1 MTLRIMS
8 WNIKTGGYD
17 RKGDRLAAI
26 ATVIARERPDL
37 LALQELR
44 NFGRDGGRRMRTLAD
59 TVGLVPHLA
68 RSPLG
73 QPVAVLVHP
82 SLRILDRAAFGWRL
96 HHAAAAVTVD
106 TGVGPVTLVSA
117 HLNPFS
123 PPRRRR
129 EAIWLAH
136 RFRPAKGLSMVAG
149 DLNGLDPGTDHTETL
164 ARLPGIH
171 HRRHVDADG
180 VVDTRAV
187 AAFGEAGLV
196 DLWRVAG
203 SGEPLTVPTTRGGGN
218 EFSRMRLDYVFAA
231 PRLASAARDFHVVR
245 GDETEYASD
254 HYPIRV
260 DLDL

>member
-1 MTLRIMS
+1 MTLRLMT

-17 RKGDRLAAI
+17 RYGDRLPAI
-26 ATVIARERPDL
+26 ADVIERERPDV

-44 NFGRDGGRRMRTLAD
+44 NFGAHGGRRLHVLASA
-59 TVGLVPHLA
+59 VGMVPHLA
-68 RSPLG
+68 RSALG
-73 QPVAVLVHP
+73 QPVAVLVRP
-82 SLRILDRAAFGWRL
+82 PLESTRQVAVTWRL
-96 HHAAAAVTVD
+96 HHAAAAVTLP
-106 TGVGPVTLVSA
+106 GPLTVVSV

-129 EAIWLAH
+129 EAVWLAA
-136 RFRPAKGLSMVAG
+136 RFGPRRGPVLIAG

-171 HRRHVDADG
+171 HRRHVDAAG

-187 AAFGEAGLV
+187 DAFGRAGLV
-196 DLWRVAG
+196 DLWETAG
-203 SGEPLTVPTTRGGGN
+203 SGNGLTVPTTKGGGN
-218 EFSRMRLDYVFAA
+218 EFSRMRLDYVFAS
-231 PRLASAARDFHVVR
+231 PSLAGHVAAMRVVR

-254 HYPIRV
+254 HYPVLV